1 MDRSVALQ
9 LRSLPEGLALRV
21 ARHLVAAGRLLD
33 TDPKAAYDHA
43 AAARRLAG
51 RVSAV
56 REAAGET
63 AYAAG
68 MFKEALTELKA
79 ARRMTGATWC
89 LPMIADCE
97 RALGRPERALD
108 IARDPAVAGLD
119 QAERVEML
127 IVEAGAR
134 RDLGDP
140 GSAVRV
146 LQSGHLHAQSR
157 EPWLARLRYAYAD
170 ALLASGDRTGAREWF
185 ERAAGVDATGAT
197 DAEERLVEFED

>member
-1 MDRSVALQ
+1 MDRSIAVQ

-33 TDPKAAYDHA
+33 SDPEAAYEHA

-51 RVSAV
+51 RVAAV

-68 MFKEALTELKA
+68 KFKEALTELKA
-79 ARRMTGATWC
+79 ARRMTGVTWC
-89 LPMIADCE
+89 MPMIADCE
-97 RALGRPERALD
+97 RALGRPERALE
-108 IARDPAVAGLD
+108 IARDPAVAGFD

-134 RDLGDP
+134 LDLGDAA
-140 GSAVRV
+140 SALRT
-146 LQSGHLHAQSR
+146 LQSGHLHARSR

-170 ALLASGDRTGAREWF
+170 ALLATGDRAGAREWF
-185 ERAAGVDATGAT
+185 ERAAGVDAAGVT
-197 DAEERLVEFED
+197 DAVERLADFED